1 MNKKILKLI
10 ITAVICMIFSGA
22 FYIGD
27 VSAAPKVNI
36 KISDKNITID
46 KGKAKKLKIAVTSGK
61 NISKKVIWSSS
72 NRKVAAVD
80 SNGKVTAKRAGKAV
94 IKVRSR
100 ADKKVSA
107 QCIVKVVLNDTKKLK
122 TNIVRDLYVYAYKD
136 KMIRT
141 YDEYKRFIETLR
153 NKYDTDYRY
162 NLFAESVDIE
172 KYDEQYFA
180 DKVLLLGQYLSKSFL
195 CGSDVNKIERVR
207 NANGKYT
214 MVIKVDEYY
223 EGYDSP
229 SVAYGNM
236 IMVEMPKAYA
246 DTVDKVKFEVVR
258 HLVQFV
264 EPVNEEKENI

>member
-1 MNKKILKLI
+1 MRKLI
-10 ITAVICMIFSGA
+10 FAMALVLA
-22 FYIGD
+22 FFLDVVFINE
-27 VSAAPKVNI
+27 VSATPKVNI

-46 KGKAKKLKIAVTSGK
+46 KGKAKNLKATVTAGK
-61 NISKKVIWSSS
+61 NISKKVVWSSS

-80 SNGKVTAKRAGKAV
+80 GNGKVTAKRAGKAV

-100 ADKKVSA
+100 ADKKVVA
-107 QCIVKVVLNDTKKLK
+107 QCIVNVVLNDTEKLRA
-122 TNIVRDLYVYAYKD
+122 NVVRDLYVYAYKD

-141 YDEYKRFIETLR
+141 YDEYKSFIEDLR

-180 DKVLLLGQYLSKSFL
+180 DKVLLLGQYLSGSFL
-195 CGSDVNKIERVR
+195 CRLDVNKIERVR

-223 EGYDSP
+223 EGYDNP
-229 SVAYGNM
+229 AVTYGNM

-246 DTVDKVKFEVVR
+246 DTVEKVKFEQAG
-258 HLVQFV
+258 HLVKFI
-264 EPVNEEKENI
+264 EPVSEEKEDI